1 MRKSAVQTAVVAT
14 SMMMIG
20 AAQAADTLEI
30 ADQRVAE
37 AHDWYVNIGLA
48 GVLFDSSSKIDVM
61 GHRVPDAD
69 AEISD
74 EMTGTAEIGYYVRP
88 DVSLALTL
96 GIPLTSD
103 FDGRGSFEGLRLGE
117 VTYGTVMSTAK
128 YHINA
133 FGEGFRPYIGAGVAY
148 TFIFDDKDAVL
159 KDFEVEGE
167 FGAVLQAGAE
177 FGFWDNYHLFTDV
190 KKVFTGASGTATT
203 FDPATGAP
211 LPATAKVDLDP
222 LVLTAGVGMRF

>member
-1 MRKSAVQTAVVAT
+1 MRNFAVQTAVVAT
-14 SMMMIG
+14 SMMVMG
-20 AAQAADTLEI
+20 TAQAADSLEI
-30 ADQRVAE
+30 ADQRVSD
-37 AHDWYVNIGLA
+37 AHNWYVNVGLA

-61 GHRVPDAD
+61 GHRVPDAN

-74 EMTGTAEIGYYVRP
+74 EITGTAEIGYYVRP
-88 DVSLALTL
+88 DISLALTL

-128 YHINA
+128 YHLDG
-133 FGEGFRPYIGAGVAY
+133 FGNGFRPYIGAGVSY

-159 KDFEVEGE
+159 RDFEVEGE

-177 FGFWDNYHLFTDV
+177 FGLWDNYHLFTDV

-203 FDPATGAP
+203 FDPASGAP

-222 LVLTAGVGMRF
+222 LVVTAGIGVRF